1 MSLEKIE
8 DLVSGDPQLMKYFV
22 EELVNKNKLV
32 EAFGIM
38 KRNNLEKNISIECF
52 DILKNV
58 IYNEHLDESV

>member
-1 MSLEKIE
+1 
-8 DLVSGDPQLMKYFV
+8 MKYFV

>member
-22 EELVNKNKLV
+22 EELANKNKLV